1 MLEDIRSKD
10 LKIPFDVFI
19 PKTNYDLMV
28 LTNGDSLMVHLKDIG
43 QQNVKFSLANERG
56 QLTMPTTRIKAI
68 ISKYGEPIFP

>member
-1 MLEDIRSKD
+1 
-10 LKIPFDVFI
+10 
-19 PKTNYDLMV
+19 MV